1 MSFNH
6 SLSVPLQTT
15 SDKVLFLDIDRFHFK
30 SIGSDSDIL
39 QRAFERCKAGCSTI
53 TVCSLHSN
61 AADAHMVTWSLSG

>member
-39 QRAFERCKAGCSTI
+39 QRGFRKVQSR
-53 TVCSLHSN
+53 L
-61 AADAHMVTWSLSG
+61 